1 MRRPVLIAAVLLSTA
16 ALGLAWWGTRLR
28 GPEQADP
35 AGILVPEKPVEPPVI
50 DLPLASGPGTVLAMG
65 DPDSGVLSADGVKA
79 LQTFMRTSNSKALL
93 VWQAGALQL
102 ELYAPDAQA
111 GDLLDGSD
119 LVPGLMVL
127 LTGQALRD
135 GIIPGLDTGVGIWL
149 PEWADDARG
158 RVTVRQLLEG
168 TSGLEQPSTPSGA
181 DAAAWTLSAGIG
193 AEPGSRFAPT
203 RFEVQVLGLVLARAA
218 GRPVAELLSE
228 KLWRPLGAR
237 PGVLAAG
244 SADNAAYLQCCV
256 KATARD
262 WLRPGLLLLEGGMA
276 GGAALVPAPW
286 LDQMERPITHSRH
299 DGWRTRLAW
308 PFEAKNGNGAKKPFA
323 DADTIF
329 WSGPDGARLYVSKG
343 RDLVVLRL
351 GPIPTD
357 WDESALP
364 NLVSRAITTPPAEF
378 RSRNGLS
385 VRKAKDLNGQV
396 EMPPIVKPP
405 AIPKV
410 TVEPLPPL
418 PSVGSPPPS
427 P

>member
-1 MRRPVLIAAVLLSTA
+1 MRRPVLIAAVILSTA
-16 ALGLAWWGTRLR
+16 ALGLVWWLGRVP
-28 GPEQADP
+28 GPDGADP
-35 AGILVPEKPVEPPVI
+35 AGILVPEKPAGPPVTT
-50 DLPLASGPGTVLAMG
+50 LPLASGPGTVLAMG
-65 DPDSGVLSADGVKA
+65 DPDRGILSPDGVKA
-79 LQTFMRTSNSKALL
+79 VEAFMRSSGGKALL
-93 VWQAGALQL
+93 VWQAGELQL
-102 ELYAPDAQA
+102 ELYAPDVQA
-111 GDLLDGSD
+111 GDPLDGSG

-135 GIIPGLDTGVGIWL
+135 GIIPGLDTGIATWV

-158 RVTVRQLLEG
+158 RVTIRQLLEG
-168 TSGLEQPSTPSGA
+168 TSGLETPSA
-181 DAAAWTLSAGIG
+181 PPDANAIAWTLSAGIG

-203 RFEVQVLGLVLARAA
+203 NFEMQVLGLVLARAA

-237 PGVLAAG
+237 PGLLAAG
-244 SADNAAYLQCCV
+244 AADGAAYLHCCM

-286 LDQMERPITHSRH
+286 LDQMERPIAHSRH

-308 PFEAKNGNGAKKPFA
+308 PFEAKNGNGARKPFA

-329 WSGPDGARLYVSKG
+329 WAGADGARLYVSKG
-343 RDLVVLRL
+343 RDLVILRL
-351 GPIPTD
+351 GPIPPD

-385 VRKAKDLNGQV
+385 VRKAKDLNGQI

-405 AIPKV
+405 SVPKV

-418 PSVGSPPPS
+418 PQPGSPPPS
-427 P
+427 R